1 MSAGS
6 PLWYL
11 TRGAGV
17 VSLLLLT
24 TTVLMGIG
32 TWTRWATARLPRR
45 LGVGLHRNIS
55 LLGVIF
61 VAVHVLTAV
70 TDGFVPLSLSSA
82 VLPFTGG
89 YRAFWT
95 GLGALAFDC
104 LLTLAVTS
112 LLQKWLGWKRWRAVH
127 WLAYACWP
135 LAFVHALGTGTDAGT
150 EWFTVLAVACA
161 AAVLGAGLAR
171 AALARPGLG
180 GRRPARS
187 A

>member
-1 MSAGS
+1 MSLGS

-32 TWTRWATARLPRR
+32 TWTRWASARLPRR
-45 LGVGLHRNIS
+45 LGVGLHRNVS
-55 LLGVIF
+55 LLGVTF
-61 VAVHVLTAV
+61 VAVHVVTAV

-82 VLPFTGG
+82 VLPFTAD
-89 YRAFWT
+89 YRPFWL

-104 LLTLAVTS
+104 LLALAVTS
-112 LLQKWLGWKRWRAVH
+112 LLQKQLGWKRWRAVH

-135 LAFVHALGTGTDAGT
+135 LAFVHGLGAGSDAGT
-150 EWFTVLAVACA
+150 EWFRLLAVACA

-171 AALARPGLG
+171 AAL
-180 GRRPARS
+180 GRSSPDGQRPARS

>member
-11 TRGAGV
+11 TRGAGL

-32 TWTRWATARLPRR
+32 AWTRWATARLPRR

-55 LLGVIF
+55 LLGLTF
-61 VAVHVLTAV
+61 VVVHVVTAV
-70 TDGFVPLSLSSA
+70 TDGFVPISLSAA
-82 VLPFTGG
+82 VLPFTSG
-89 YRAFWT
+89 YRPVWT

-104 LLTLAVTS
+104 LLALVVTS
-112 LLQKWLGWKRWRAVH
+112 LLQRRLGWRRWRAVH

-135 LAFVHALGTGTDAGT
+135 LAFVHALETGTDPGVG
-150 EWFTVLAVACA
+150 WFRLLAVACA

-171 AALARPGLG
+171 AALARPGAG
-180 GRRPARS
+180 ERHPARS